1 MVLGVSASGGG
12 TAEVKKEAAG
22 SKERRRSKWKKMEG
36 ADVNITLGEEGG
48 SINWTDDL
56 DQEIPPWEKED
67 VKVPSWDD
75 NAYWSRC
82 EGKQFKPAEQ
92 AAKVRKVAK
101 IRKAVRVKRVVHI
114 KKETTHPHL
123 MPLGSYLARK
133 LGEEGMKK
141 LRKETGVRTEK
152 QLEERYSREI
162 LKEAGVCQNP
172 GTMVS
177 RSFDVE
183 KLGPAA
189 QWTLIRKYQAGP
201 KIIRV
206 DKGEKSELF
215 VVLHAMGPRD
225 PLITTPVT
233 IKEQQAKEDTGS
245 GQPRGVEAEVMNH

>member
-36 ADVNITLGEEGG
+36 AEVNITLGEEGG

-92 AAKVRKVAK
+92 AAKVRKVVK
-101 IRKAVRVKRVVHI
+101 MKKTVRVKRVVHI

-123 MPLGSYLARK
+123 MPLGSYLAK
-133 LGEEGMKK
+133 QLGEEGMKK

-162 LKEAGVCQNP
+162 MKEAGVCQNP

-177 RSFDVE
+177 QNFDVE
-183 KLGPAA
+183 QLGPAA

-215 VVLHAMGPRD
+215 VVLHAMGPHD
-225 PLITTPVT
+225 PLITTPVP

-245 GQPRGVEAEVMNH
+245 SQLRGVQAEVMNH